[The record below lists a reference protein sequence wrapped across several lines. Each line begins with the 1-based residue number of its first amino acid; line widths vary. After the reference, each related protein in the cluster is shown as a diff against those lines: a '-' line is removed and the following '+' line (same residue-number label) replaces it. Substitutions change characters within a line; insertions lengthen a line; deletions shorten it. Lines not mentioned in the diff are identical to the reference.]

1 MKDQVKVKKSIVISN
16 RRIIQAV
23 IGIIVFIA
31 IQFYHISLWYALLAG
46 VITGL
51 IFGKV
56 FCRWMCPLGFIM
68 EVFMN
73 INPEEKFKQT
83 YQYHKLGCPIAW
95 ISGVLNKISIFKV
108 QFDDSDCTHCGAC
121 DKACY
126 ISTFNNDFS
135 IHKEG
140 KKDPAKQFSCSKC
153 LQCVQVCPNDSLK
166 YSFRNIKFL
175 KYKN

>member
-1 MKDQVKVKKSIVISN
+1 MNKTSKKKGASKKVISN
-16 RRIIQAV
+16 RRIIQAI
-23 IGIIVFIA
+23 IGVIVFIA
-31 IQFYHISLWYALLAG
+31 IQFFNISLWYALLAG
-46 VITGL
+46 VIAGL

-95 ISGVLNKISIFKV
+95 ISGILNKISIFGIN
-108 QFDDSDCTHCGAC
+108 FTGNDCTHCGVC

-126 ISTFNNDFS
+126 ISTLNNEFS
-135 IHKEG
+135 LHKKG
-140 KKDPAKQFSCSKC
+140 KKNPAEQFSCSKC
-153 LQCVQVCPNDSLK
+153 LQCVAVCPSDSLK
-166 YSFRNIKFL
+166 YNFRNFIK
-175 KYKN
+175 K

>member
-1 MKDQVKVKKSIVISN
+1 MKQKTSTKKAKAHPVISK

-23 IGIIVFIA
+23 IGVILFIVIKHFN
-31 IQFYHISLWYALLAG
+31 ISLWYVLLLG

-73 INPEEKFKQT
+73 INPEEKFRQT

-95 ISGVLNKISIFKV
+95 ISGILNKISILKV
-108 QFDDSDCTHCGAC
+108 SFDGSNCKHCGVC

-126 ISTFNNDFS
+126 ISTLNKDFS
-135 IHKEG
+135 LHQKD
-140 KKDPAKQFSCSKC
+140 KKNPSQQFSCSKC
-153 LQCVQVCPNDSLK
+153 LQCVTACPQDSLK
-166 YSFRNIKFL
+166 YKFQKL
-175 KYKN
+175 KL

>member
-1 MKDQVKVKKSIVISN
+1 MKADNKTKGKKKYSIISN
-16 RRIIQAV
+16 RRIIQAIIGV
-23 IGIIVFIA
+23 ILFIGI
-31 IQFYHISLWYALLAG
+31 QYYHISLWYVLLAG

-73 INPEEKFKQT
+73 INPEEKFRQT

-95 ISGVLNKISIFKV
+95 ISGVLNKVSIFNIS
-108 QFDDSDCTHCGAC
+108 FDDSNCKHCGAC

-126 ISTFNNDFS
+126 ISTLNKDFS
-135 IHKEG
+135 LHQKD
-140 KKDPAKQFSCSKC
+140 KKDPSQQFSCSKC
-153 LQCVQVCPNDSLK
+153 LQCVVACPKDSLK
-166 YSFRNIKFL
+166 YKFQKL
-175 KYKN
+175 KL